1 MVKYHFFDYKYNIH
15 GFTSDLFSTTHIVF
29 IALAILSVI
38 AIGIFAHKFNKKKIT
53 WFLRIL
59 AIFVTLLE
67 ATKIIWESYYDIT
80 TGRGFNV
87 GGILPF
93 YSCSLLIY
101 CLWFGAWGKG
111 KVREVALSWLATI
124 GLCCG
129 LIGTIYTNGLNWYP
143 FWTYGAWDS
152 ILFHYNLLMVG
163 VLLLSSG
170 YVKLRWKDILV
181 AIVPMGILSV
191 IASPLNYYYGADY
204 MQLYSGEGVPLMND
218 LAAYLDSKHL
228 RPLFT
233 FIMLASYTILS
244 GAVVSITKFIYFIK
258 EKIASKKAS
267 TPTVKPVAVASEAAL
282 TKDETK
288 PSSEDETLL
297 GDPASKEENEGK
309 E

>member
-1 MVKYHFFDYKYNIH
+1 MAKYRFFDYKYNIE

-29 IALAILSVI
+29 IVLAILSVI
-38 AIGIFAHKFNKKKIT
+38 AIGIFAHKFDKKKIT
-53 WFLRIL
+53 WFLRGL

-67 ATKIIWESYYDIT
+67 ASKIIWESYYDVT
-80 TGRGFNV
+80 TGRGFNA

-111 KVREVALSWLATI
+111 KARDVALTWLGTI

-163 VLLLSSG
+163 VLLLASG
-170 YVKLRWKDILV
+170 YIKLQWKDILV
-181 AIVPMGILSV
+181 ALIPMVLLSV
-191 IASPLNYYYGADY
+191 IASPINYYYGGDY
-204 MQLYSGEGVPLMND
+204 MQLYSGDGVPLMND
-218 LAAYLDSKHL
+218 LASYLHEHNL

-233 FIMLASYTILS
+233 VIMLASYSILS
-244 GAVVSITKFIYFIK
+244 GIVVCISKLIDLIK
-258 EKIASKKAS
+258 KK
-267 TPTVKPVAVASEAAL
+267 VAAKNAALSEAQSSDAQAQPTDAPQEL
-282 TKDETK
+282 
-288 PSSEDETLL
+288 PSDAPQE
-297 GDPASKEENEGK
+297 
-309 E
+309 

>member
-1 MVKYHFFDYKYNIH
+1 MIKYRFFDYKYNIE

-29 IALAILSVI
+29 IVLALLSVI
-38 AIGIFAHKFNKKKIT
+38 AIGIFAHKFDKKKIT
-53 WFLRIL
+53 WFLRGL

-67 ATKIIWESYYDIT
+67 ASKIIWESYYDIT
-80 TGRGFNV
+80 TGRGFNA

-111 KVREVALSWLATI
+111 KPREIALTWLGTI

-170 YVKLRWKDILV
+170 YIKLRWKDILL
-181 AIVPMGILSV
+181 ALVPMVLLSV
-191 IASPLNYYYGADY
+191 IASPINYYYGGDY
-204 MQLYSGEGVPLMND
+204 MQIYSGDGVPLMND
-218 LAAYLDSKHL
+218 LASYLNEKNL

-233 FIMLASYTILS
+233 YIMLASYSILS
-244 GAVVSITKFIYFIK
+244 GSVVAISKLIDLIK
-258 EKIASKKAS
+258 KTSH
-267 TPTVKPVAVASEAAL
+267 
-282 TKDETK
+282 
-288 PSSEDETLL
+288 SSSFS
-297 GDPASKEENEGK
+297 GS
-309 E
+309 

>member
-1 MVKYHFFDYKYNIH
+1 MLKYHFFDYKYNIE
-15 GFTSDLFSTTHIVF
+15 GFTTDLFSTTHIVF
-29 IALAILSVI
+29 IVLAILSVI
-38 AIGIFAHKFNKKKIT
+38 AIGIFAHKFDKKKIT
-53 WFLRIL
+53 WFLRGL

-67 ATKIIWESYYDIT
+67 ASKIIWESYYDVT
-80 TGRGFNV
+80 TGRGFNA

-111 KVREVALSWLATI
+111 KPREIALTWLGTI

-163 VLLLSSG
+163 VLLLASG
-170 YVKLRWKDILV
+170 YVKLRWKDILLAV
-181 AIVPMGILSV
+181 VPMVLLSV

-204 MQLYSGEGVPLMND
+204 MQIYSGDGVPLMNG
-218 LAAYLDSKHL
+218 LASYLDGKNL

-233 FIMLASYTILS
+233 IIMLASYLILS
-244 GAVVSITKFIYFIK
+244 GLVVGIYKLIGFIK
-258 EKIASKKAS
+258 GKVAEKKVTATEGAA
-267 TPTVKPVAVASEAAL
+267 PTLIEEAVATTTDEA
-282 TKDETK
+282 TDKT
-288 PSSEDETLL
+288 
-297 GDPASKEENEGK
+297 DPNDKE
-309 E
+309 